1 MTNGMQTVTV
11 LGREYA
17 ISLPDFDKREDLALS
32 WHGAAGAA
40 DGAAL
45 RRIAAAALGQC
56 TPIGKRAAESCQAN
70 G

>member
-45 RRIAAAALGQC
+45 RRIY
-56 TPIGKRAAESCQAN
+56 
-70 G
+70 